1 MLIMNNIKTKL
12 QFLFTG
18 LLINGLINI
27 QPLAAS
33 TVSAEY
39 ALIID
44 PPSNVR
50 VEPNGEILCQ
60 ISEKTRISVFY
71 FTTRVGGVASPMD
84 GWYSTNACG
93 NDNMGWIH
101 ESQIKLTGVISN
113 Q

>member
-1 MLIMNNIKTKL
+1 MLMMNIKTKL
-12 QFLFTG
+12 QFLFTS
-18 LLINGLINI
+18 LITTGFINI

-101 ESQIKLTGVISN
+101 ESQIKLTGESHSAP
-113 Q
+113 